1 MNNDEIQLTHS
12 QERAFK
18 MMISFIENPDQRIFI
33 LKGYAGTGKT
43 TLMKCLVCEFD
54 RLSKRVR
61 LLASTGRAAKIL
73 SNTTG
78 MEAHTIHSQVYTFN
92 GLNQDLDKLTE
103 EQGKTGL
110 ADGAQLLLDF
120 TMTEAEDDEEIVFLI
135 DESSMVSDQE
145 QKIVTQARFGSG
157 RVLKDLIDCYP
168 AGKFIFVGDPCQ
180 LPPITQPFSPALSV
194 DYFRQTFDEE
204 PPCAELTEIMRQQ
217 KGNDLIQSA
226 QRIRQLFA
234 NPPQI
239 KWAKFPLRGYHN
251 IHILS
256 SQADLLSLYI
266 EDIKKNGFNSATL
279 LGFTNKQCNDLT
291 RLIRPSL
298 GIFSQT
304 ISVGD
309 LLLVTQNNYISGL
322 MNGDLVVVK
331 AIGAIEQRAG
341 LHFQTVSVEE
351 LFSKKVYEQLLVL
364 EVLYANETNLT
375 QEQQRELMLE
385 FYFRMKDKGIK
396 QKSKAFNQ
404 MMMQDPYLNALRA
417 VYGFVLTCHKAQ
429 GGEWDR
435 VYLDIPRSFPSQ
447 AKPYVYQWMYTA
459 MTRAKEDLYVVNDF
473 WIM

>member
-1 MNNDEIQLTHS
+1 MDNEIQLTHS
-12 QERAFK
+12 QDRAFK
-18 MMISFIENPDQRIFI
+18 MMIGFVENPNQRIFI

-43 TLMKCLVCEFD
+43 TLMKCLVNELICQ
-54 RLSKRVR
+54 SKEVR

-73 SNTTG
+73 SNATG

-110 ADGAQLLLDF
+110 MAGEQLLLDF
-120 TMTEAEDDEEIVFLI
+120 SMAEAEDDEEIIFLI

-145 QKIVTQARFGSG
+145 QKVVTQARFGSG

-180 LPPITQPFSPALSV
+180 LPPITQPFSPALSAE
-194 DYFRQTFDEE
+194 YFKSSYEE
-204 PPCAELTEIMRQQ
+204 EVLCAELTEIMRQQ
-217 KGNDLIQSA
+217 KDNDLIQSA
-226 QRIRQLFA
+226 QRMRQLYA
-234 NPPQI
+234 NPPQV
-239 KWAKFPLRGYHN
+239 KWAKFPLKGYRN

-256 SQADLLSLYI
+256 SQTELLSLYI
-266 EDIKKNGFNSATL
+266 DDIKQNGFNSATL

-298 GIFSQT
+298 GIVSMT

-331 AIGAIEQRAG
+331 AIGAMEQRAG

-351 LFSKKVYEQLLVL
+351 LFTKKVYEQLLVL
-364 EVLYANETNLT
+364 EILYANETNLT

-385 FYFRMKDKGIK
+385 FYFRMKANGIK

-404 MMMQDPYLNALRA
+404 MMIKDPYLNALRT
-417 VYGFVLTCHKAQ
+417 VYGFALTCHKSQ
-429 GGEWDR
+429 GGEWDKI
-435 VYLDIPRSFPSQ
+435 YLDIPRSFPLQ

-459 MTRAKEDLYVVNDF
+459 MTRAKQDLFVVNDF
-473 WIM
+473 WIY

>member
-1 MNNDEIQLTHS
+1 MNDDLQLTHS
-12 QERAFK
+12 QDHAFK
-18 MMISFIENPDQRIFI
+18 KMLDFVESPHQRIFI

-43 TLMKCLVCEFD
+43 TLMKCLVHEMNN
-54 RLSKRVR
+54 RNKRVK

-73 SNTTG
+73 SNATG

-103 EQGKTGL
+103 ESDKTGL
-110 ADGAQLLLDF
+110 KPGEQLLLDF
-120 TMTEAEDDEEIVFLI
+120 SMAEAEDNEEIVFLV
-135 DESSMVSDQE
+135 DEASMVSDQE
-145 QKIVTQARFGSG
+145 QKVVTQARFGSG

-180 LPPITQPFSPALSV
+180 LPPITQPVSPALSV
-194 DYFRQTFDEE
+194 DYFREYYQEE
-204 PPCAELTEIMRQQ
+204 VRSEELTEIMRQQ

-226 QRIRQLFA
+226 QRMRQLYA
-234 NPPQI
+234 NPPQV
-239 KWAKFPLRGYHN
+239 KWAKFPLKGYSN

-256 SQADLLSLYI
+256 SQAELLQLYI
-266 EDIKKNGFNSATL
+266 DDVKKNGFNGATL

-298 GIFSQT
+298 GIWGSS
-304 ISVGD
+304 ISIGD

-331 AIGAIEQRAG
+331 GLGSVEQRAG

-351 LFSKKVYEQLLVL
+351 LFTKRVYEQLLVL

-375 QEQQRELMLE
+375 QEQQRDLMLE
-385 FYFRMKDKGIK
+385 FYYRMKDLGIR
-396 QKSKAFNQ
+396 QKSKVFNQ
-404 MMMQDPYLNALRA
+404 QMMKDPYLNALRT
-417 VYGFVLTCHKAQ
+417 VYGYALTCHKAQ

-435 VYLDIPRSFPSQ
+435 VYLDIPRVFSLQ

-459 MTRAKEDLYVVNDF
+459 MTRARQDLYVVNDF
-473 WIM
+473 WLM